1 MSNRPRQLTTIR
13 SRGIPF
19 IRMPVKMYNEY
30 IERKFPMLAVHQ
42 KMMRHIMKGNQD
54 EASI

>member
-1 MSNRPRQLTTIR
+1 
-13 SRGIPF
+13 
-19 IRMPVKMYNEY
+19 MYNEY